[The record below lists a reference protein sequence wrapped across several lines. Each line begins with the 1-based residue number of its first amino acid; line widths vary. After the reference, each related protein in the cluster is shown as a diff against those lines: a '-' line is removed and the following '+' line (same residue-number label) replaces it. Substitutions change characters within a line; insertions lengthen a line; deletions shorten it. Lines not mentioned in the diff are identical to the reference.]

1 MANKQ
6 TKVDW
11 LNRYKQLLAG
21 SRNQQ
26 LQSFYRQAIT
36 DGSLP
41 IIDTPM
47 VALDFETTG
56 LNFVNDDIVSVG
68 LVPFNLQRIYCRDS
82 AHWLV
87 QPRQKLHEESI
98 VIHGI
103 THSELDSAPDLKV
116 ILDQLL
122 AALKGK
128 IIVVHF
134 GAIERHFLNKALL
147 ERLGEGIEFAVI
159 DTMEIEKRAL
169 QARQGLLGR
178 LFNTKLASL
187 RLPDTRLRY
196 SLPTYNS
203 HNALT
208 DALATAELLQAQLQH
223 HYRPNTPLSALWV

>member
-1 MANKQ
+1 MANNHKI
-6 TKVDW
+6 DW
-11 LNRYKQLLAG
+11 QRRYKQLSADA
-21 SRNQQ
+21 RDPQ
-26 LQSFYRQAIT
+26 LQRFYQCAIS
-36 DGSLP
+36 DDSLT
-41 IIDTPM
+41 IAEIPM

-56 LNFVNDDIVSVG
+56 LNFDSDDIVSVG
-68 LVPFNLQRIYCRDS
+68 LVPFSLARIYCRDS
-82 AHWLV
+82 AQWLV
-87 QPRQKLHEESI
+87 QPRQDLHEESI

-103 THSELDSAPDLKV
+103 THSEVDDAPDLSI
-116 ILDQLL
+116 ILDKLL
-122 AALKGK
+122 AALAGK

-147 ERLGEGIEFAVI
+147 ARLGEGIEFAVI

-178 LFNTKLASL
+178 LFNTKLDSL
-187 RLPDTRLRY
+187 RLSDTRLRY

-223 HYRPNTPLSALWV
+223 HYRPDTTLSALWV